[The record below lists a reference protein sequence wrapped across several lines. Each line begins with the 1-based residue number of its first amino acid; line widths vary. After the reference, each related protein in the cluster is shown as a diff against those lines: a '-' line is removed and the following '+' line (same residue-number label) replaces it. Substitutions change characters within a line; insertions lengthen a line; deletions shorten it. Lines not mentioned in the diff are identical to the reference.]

1 MTETSALSRADAVA
15 AVRRFSRFYTRQL
28 GLLGEGLLKSD
39 FSLTEARVLYE
50 LAHREA
56 LTATD
61 LCRDLGLDAGYLSR
75 ILKTF
80 DQRGLIVR
88 AASPRDARQTLL
100 TLTPAGRR
108 AFEPLDRTSQEEV
121 LGMIGQLGSE
131 QIAELVGAM
140 RTVEHLMG
148 GSPKSPPAP
157 ITLRPHQL
165 GDLGWIAHR
174 QAILYA
180 EEYGWDAT
188 YEALAAEILAAF
200 VKSHDPKLERGW
212 IAERDGQVVGSVF
225 VMRGSESVAKLRL
238 LYVEP
243 AARGLGLGRRL
254 VDACTDFARDC
265 GYRTLTLWTNDV
277 LVPARRIYQQAGFTC
292 VAAEP
297 HHSFGK
303 DLIGETWERPLNTP

>member
-1 MTETSALSRADAVA
+1 MTETSILSQADAIA

-56 LTATD
+56 LTATE

-75 ILKTF
+75 MLKTF
-80 DQRGLIVR
+80 DHRGLVKR
-88 AASPRDARQTLL
+88 TASLRDGRQTLL
-100 TLTPAGRR
+100 TLTPAGRV
-108 AFEPLDRTSQEEV
+108 AFEPLDRASQEEV
-121 LGMIGQLGSE
+121 LAMIGHLTPKDS
-131 QIAELVGAM
+131 ADLVHAM
-140 RTVEHLMG
+140 RTVERLFG
-148 GSPKSPPAP
+148 TRTPPTAP
-157 ITLRPHQL
+157 IILRPHRL
-165 GDLGWIAHR
+165 GDLGWIARR

-180 EEYGWDAT
+180 QEYGWDAT

-200 VKSHDPKLERGW
+200 VRSHEPRAERSW
-212 IAERDGQVVGSVF
+212 IAERDGAIIGSVF
-225 VMRGSESVAKLRL
+225 VMRGSENVAKLRL

-243 AARGLGLGRRL
+243 AARGLGLGRKL
-254 VDACTDFARDC
+254 VDACIEFARES

-277 LVPARRIYQQAGFTC
+277 LVPARRIHKQAGFTC

-303 DLIGETWERPLNTP
+303 DLIGETWERALIGT

>member
-1 MTETSALSRADAVA
+1 MIDAPTLSRADAIA

-75 ILKTF
+75 ILKAF
-80 DQRGLIVR
+80 DQRGLIAR

-100 TLTPAGRR
+100 TLTPAGRT

-121 LGMIGQLGSE
+121 LAMIGQFGAE
-131 QIAELVGAM
+131 QIADLVEAM
-140 RTVEHLMG
+140 RTVEHLMSG
-148 GSPKSPPAP
+148 PNSPAAA
-157 ITLRPHQL
+157 ITLRPHRL
-165 GDLGWIAHR
+165 GDLGWVAHR

-180 EEYGWDAT
+180 QEYGWDGT

-200 VKSHDPKLERGW
+200 VKSHDPTLERGW

-243 AARGLGLGRRL
+243 AARGLGLGRKL
-254 VDACTDFARDC
+254 VDVCTDFARDC

-277 LVPARRIYQQAGFTC
+277 LVPARRIYQQAGFTR

-303 DLIGETWERPLNTP
+303 DLIGETWERQLITP